1 MVKLVWSLAVIVI
14 IIGLVRLVMIYEA
27 THDTD
32 QHLIQRQ
39 PTP

>member
-27 THDTD
+27 THNTD
-32 QHLIQRQ
+32 HNLIQRQ
-39 PTP
+39 QTP